1 MSYKMT
7 DNDVCRVSRLDVTL
21 GSWYFIAKHI
31 LKRQNKN
38 KAWSQVTWE
47 TWKKIIA
54 ITFLPVTLLYPVLT
68 EVIQAL
74 P

>member
-21 GSWYFIAKHI
+21 GSWYLIAKHI

-38 KAWSQVTWE
+38 KA
-47 TWKKIIA
+47 
-54 ITFLPVTLLYPVLT
+54 
-68 EVIQAL
+68 
-74 P
+74 